1 MPKSTYTEGE
11 HGQLSFLQE
20 EKPRMTKKKKEDWA
34 QTPEERILKTE
45 FTDEM
50 SKSYIDYSMSV
61 ITSRAIPDVRDG
73 LKPVQRRTLYAM
85 EELGVRSDKP
95 HRKSARIVGDTMG
108 KYHPHGD
115 SSIYDCL
122 VVMAQDFKKGEI
134 LVDGHGNFGSIEGD
148 GAAAMRYTEARL
160 AKLTEE
166 TILKDL
172 DKDVV
177 DFMPNFDETEKEP
190 VVLPARI
197 PNLLVNGSE
206 GIAVGMTTNIPPH
219 NLREVID
226 AEIAYLQNSDISLE
240 KLMKILPG
248 PDFPTGGVVVN
259 QKDLAA
265 IYETGSG
272 KIRIRGRMELE
283 KAEKKGERDC
293 LVVTEIPYT
302 MIGMGI
308 PKFLT
313 TLGEMLENKELP
325 EVADIMNQ
333 SSKEGIR
340 IVLAL
345 KNGADAE
352 RVKNLVLKKTKLEDT
367 FGVSMLAIV
376 DGVPKVLGLKQIL
389 EQFTDFQIDVNSRKY
404 QNLLQKERE
413 KAEVQEGLIR
423 AIDIIDVIIEII
435 RGSKSVKDA
444 KDALMGN
451 PERVTFKT
459 KKAEKIA
466 KGLDFTERQA
476 TAILEMR
483 LQKLIGLEVL
493 QLQKEQEESL
503 KKIAQYEEILN
514 SYTAMIGVIKKDL
527 MSYRKAFGRDR
538 RTEILNLDPVPEV
551 EIVQEEQ
558 ELIFAADRFGYVK
571 TYDPAY
577 YDKNRESI
585 DRENRILFP
594 VMSSQKFYVF
604 TSAGNVHTC
613 KVADVPL
620 VKGKEKGVPLDNISN
635 YDSRKE
641 STAAI
646 FSEGTAEKEKLLFVT
661 RQGNLKIVE
670 GGEFV
675 SSRKTI
681 AATKLA
687 EQDEVLSVQPV
698 YAASQLYL
706 KTHEGFRIR
715 FALSEVPEQK
725 RTAVGVRG
733 ITLGKEDRVELAVL
747 TDPKNQAENPEIA
760 GTKLTGRGGKGTKTK
775 KA

>member
-1 MPKSTYTEGE
+1 MARSSYEEGE
-11 HGQLSFLQE
+11 NGQLSFLKE
-20 EKPRMTKKKKEDWA
+20 EKARAGKKKKDDWA
-34 QTPEERILKTE
+34 QTPEERIIKTE

-50 SKSYIDYSMSV
+50 SRSYIDYSMSV

-85 EELGVRSDKP
+85 QELGVRSDKP

-160 AKLTEE
+160 SKLTED
-166 TILKDL
+166 TILADL

-206 GIAVGMTTNIPPH
+206 GIAVGMTTSIPPH

-226 AEIAYLQNSDISLE
+226 AEIAYLQNADIPLE

-272 KIRIRGRMELE
+272 KIRVRGRIELE
-283 KAEKKGERDC
+283 KAEKKSDKDC

-308 PKFLT
+308 PKFLS

-340 IVLAL
+340 IVIAL

-352 RVKNLVLKKTKLEDT
+352 RVKNLILKKTKLEDT

-376 DGVPKVLGLKQIL
+376 DGVPRVLGLKQIL

-404 QNLLQKERE
+404 QNMLKKEKE

-444 KDALMGN
+444 KDALMGH
-451 PERVTFKT
+451 PEKVTFKT

-466 KGLDFTERQA
+466 KSLDFTERQA

-493 QLQKEQEESL
+493 ALQKEQEESL

-514 SYTAMIGVIKKDL
+514 SYTAMMGVIRKDL
-527 MSYRKAFGRDR
+527 LAYRKAFGRER
-538 RTEILNLDPVPEV
+538 RTEILNAEPLPEV
-551 EIVQEEQ
+551 EVVQEEQ
-558 ELIFAADRFGYVK
+558 ELIFAADRFGYAK
-571 TYDPAY
+571 TYELSY
-577 YDKNRESI
+577 YDKNREAI
-585 DRENRILFP
+585 AKENRILFP
-594 VMSSQKFYVF
+594 VMSSQKVYLF
-604 TSAGNVHTC
+604 TSAGNVHIC
-613 KVADVPL
+613 RVADVPL
-620 VKGKEKGVPLDNISN
+620 SKGKEKGAPLDNISN
-635 YDSRKE
+635 YDSKKE
-641 STAAI
+641 SVTAI
-646 FSEGTAEKEKLLFVT
+646 LSEGTAEKEKLLFVS
-661 RQGNLKIVE
+661 RQGNIKIVD
-670 GGEFV
+670 GQEFV
-675 SSRKTI
+675 SSRRTI

-687 EQDEVLSVQPV
+687 DGDEVLNVQPL
-698 YAASQLYL
+698 YHASQLYL
-706 KTHEGFRIR
+706 KTKDGFRIR

-733 ITLGKEDRVELAVL
+733 ITLGKDDRVDLAIL
-747 TDPKNQAENPEIA
+747 TDPQNQAGNPEIA
-760 GTKLTGRGGKGTKTK
+760 GVKLTGRGGKGTKPK
-775 KA
+775 K